1 MASWVHWATIG
12 FIVSTSPMFH
22 ELLPLSLYLCTSS
35 QVSWIL
41 CLDLLLRLLR
51 LLRLRLGQSLGLT
64 CTSRNQKR
72 FHGLCLLQ
80 NCIQVWGF
88 LSSKLNW
95 CFIQGCT
102 DLHHVALHGFVC
114 ASSSDLPRWTWKPLK
129 ACKIQVPPY
138 TVYISVL
145 IQHNS
150 TDWIWLI
157 TIFSAMTGLWLLQE
171 RNHADLFAS
180 SIFALIFARCLRW
193 PSESVPAEHNPSP
206 SSDKPNLLGSVKVEI
221 ELVQSNWFGTFL
233 SLCFHGVGT
242 QVTWEAPSRQV
253 C

>member
-1 MASWVHWATIG
+1 MTPKTPPEKSSKPRMKHWTPTQNHNKQHTNIHALKPP
-12 FIVSTSPMFH
+12 FYHFFPMFH

-72 FHGLCLLQ
+72 FHGLCLLH

-95 CFIQGCT
+95 RFIQGCT

-114 ASSSDLPRWTWKPLK
+114 ASSSDLPRWTWKLAKFLSPIL
-129 ACKIQVPPY
+129 
-138 TVYISVL
+138 SVL

-150 TDWIWLI
+150 TDWSQ
-157 TIFSAMTGLWLLQE
+157 FSQLWLGY
-171 RNHADLFAS
+171 DS
-180 SIFALIFARCLRW
+180 CK
-193 PSESVPAEHNPSP
+193 SEIM
-206 SSDKPNLLGSVKVEI
+206 L
-221 ELVQSNWFGTFL
+221 TC
-233 SLCFHGVGT
+233 SLH
-242 QVTWEAPSRQV
+242 PYSR
-253 C
+253 